1 MKWWDSNA
9 DSLSDMEDS
18 NSWMPENDDDI
29 EVRSEWKEQTKF
41 KKKYNRKEKSLGEL
55 CK

>member
-1 MKWWDSNA
+1 
-9 DSLSDMEDS
+9 
-18 NSWMPENDDDI
+18 MPENDDDN
-29 EVRSEWKEQTKF
+29 EAMSDEKDQSKF